1 MHQGCQAWGLAC
13 YFEAHA
19 PHCPHLFSREGDE
32 GMLSRIMR
40 EEEPHWMWEQRDVVS
55 ATGHCSH
62 YLPNVADNAPWK
74 FRHLGL
80 LWWRSHILSFLMDPN
95 AHLQRRLRQVKN
107 LIGYTHPIIGLHI
120 RHGDACTHATLSN
133 YRPPCKSVS
142 DYFDQVLY
150 LSTILI
156 LARLPTPLPCPPRTA
171 VSTFPCMRSCAQ
183 HLHCFRL
190 LCMHS
195 SVQCSG
201 HGTCAGQS

>member
-1 MHQGCQAWGLAC
+1 MTHSYVWHQWPYGMHQGCQAWGLAC

-55 ATGHCSH
+55 GTGHCSH

-80 LWWRSHILSFLMDPN
+80 LWWRSHILSFLMHPN

-142 DYFDQVLY
+142 DYFDQVLFTSLQVSY
-150 LSTILI
+150 LPASRHRFPAHHAQLCPPSPACAPVLSTS
-156 LARLPTPLPCPPRTA
+156 T
-171 VSTFPCMRSCAQ
+171 VSD
-183 HLHCFRL
+183 
-190 LCMHS
+190 
-195 SVQCSG
+195 
-201 HGTCAGQS
+201 